1 MYAYLSH
8 YGGCMDLRSAIT
20 DDLAAIN
27 REFDVREKHF
37 EKRKRRHRV
46 TFLVSLFIWLVF
58 YASASAR
65 NDRILEF
72 IPFPDKYS
80 NAISFI
86 VFLFSMGFVLYYY
99 VQGEPFWDFWNTK
112 KKRQVEVDYLTHNMS
127 DRVSLIEGEI
137 HSLSEKIKGLDYT
150 SRDTLISKTVEAIK
164 KQAHDEIWD
173 ELTDQSL
180 KIAQIKR
187 ALAPIE
193 EAYTKARSR
202 LLSEVAALGRRGTA
216 NLVFGVLT
224 TVAALGILS
233 NLALN
238 TIGPEAYRLVVPNGQ
253 LDLGVLTLMFVPK
266 LSLAIFVQVFSLFFL
281 RLYKAGFAEI
291 KYFQNELTNLEVK
304 YLGVVSA
311 VLADDKEAVR
321 EASKSLLA
329 VERNHV
335 LSKGQTT
342 IELEKYKIESRSSSE
357 VLKLLPKFF
366 GKKNPE

>member
-1 MYAYLSH
+1 
-8 YGGCMDLRSAIT
+8 MDLHSAIT

-27 REFDVREKHF
+27 REFETRKGYFD
-37 EKRKRRHRV
+37 KRKRRHRV
-46 TFLVSLFIWLVF
+46 TILVSMLTWLAF

-65 NDRILEF
+65 NDRLLEL
-72 IPFPDKYS
+72 IPFPDEYS
-80 NAISFI
+80 FAISGMLL
-86 VFLFSMGFVLYYY
+86 LFSIGFVLYYY
-99 VQGEPFWDFWNTK
+99 VQGEPFWEFWKTEK
-112 KKRQVEVDYLTHNMS
+112 KHAVEVDHLTHNMS
-127 DRVSLIEGEI
+127 YRIDFIESEI
-137 HSLSEKIKGLDYT
+137 QSLSEKIKGVDYT
-150 SRDTLISKTVEAIK
+150 DRDALIRETIETIK
-164 KQAHDEIWD
+164 KQAHDEIWH

-202 LLSEVAALGRRGTA
+202 LLSEVEALGRRGTA
-216 NLVFGVLT
+216 NLVFGIIT
-224 TVAALGILS
+224 TIAALGILS
-233 NLALN
+233 SLALN

-311 VLADDKEAVR
+311 VLADDGEAVR
-321 EASKSLLA
+321 DASKSLLA

>member
-1 MYAYLSH
+1 MGVLEKNDKILHKEDY
-8 YGGCMDLRSAIT
+8 IT
-20 DDLAAIN
+20 HDI
-27 REFDVREKHF
+27 
-37 EKRKRRHRV
+37 
-46 TFLVSLFIWLVF
+46 
-58 YASASAR
+58 
-65 NDRILEF
+65 
-72 IPFPDKYS
+72 
-80 NAISFI
+80 
-86 VFLFSMGFVLYYY
+86 
-99 VQGEPFWDFWNTK
+99 
-112 KKRQVEVDYLTHNMS
+112 S
-127 DRVSLIEGEI
+127 DRVDFIESEI
-137 HSLSEKIKGLDYT
+137 QLLSDKIKGLDY
-150 SRDTLISKTVEAIK
+150 SNHDTLIEKTVETIK
-164 KQAHDEIWD
+164 KQAHEEIWN

-224 TVAALGILS
+224 TIAALGVLAS
-233 NLALN
+233 LALN
-238 TIGPEAYRLVVPNGQ
+238 TIGPEAYRLVVPNDQ

-266 LSLAIFVQVFSLFFL
+266 LSLAIFVQAFSLFFL
-281 RLYKAGFAEI
+281 RLYKAGFSEI

-311 VLADDKEAVR
+311 VLADDEEAVR
-321 EASKSLLA
+321 DASKSLLS

-357 VLKLLPKFF
+357 VIKLLPKLF

>member
-1 MYAYLSH
+1 
-8 YGGCMDLRSAIT
+8 MDFHSAIT

-27 REFDVREKHF
+27 REFDVREKYF

-46 TFLVSLFIWLVF
+46 TFFVSIFIWLVF

-65 NDRILEF
+65 NDRILEL
-72 IPFPDKYS
+72 IPFPDEFS

-86 VFLFSMGFVLYYY
+86 VFLFSMGFALYYY
-99 VQGEPFWDFWNTK
+99 VQGEPFWDFWNK
-112 KKRQVEVDYLTHNMS
+112 KKERQTEADYLTRDIP
-127 DRVSLIEGEI
+127 DRIGMIESEI
-137 HSLSEKIKGLDYT
+137 YSLSEKIKVLDYT
-150 SRDTLISKTVEAIK
+150 NRETLISTTVEDIK
-164 KQAHDEIWD
+164 KKAHEEIWD

-180 KIAQIKR
+180 KIAQIKL

-193 EAYTKARSR
+193 EAYTSARAR

-224 TVAALGILS
+224 TIAALGILS
-233 NLALN
+233 NMALN
-238 TIGPEAYRLVVPNGQ
+238 TIDPEAYRLVIPNGQ
-253 LDLGVLTLMFVPK
+253 LDLGLLTLMFVPK

-311 VLADDKEAVR
+311 VLADDEEAVR

-357 VLKLLPKFF
+357 ILKLLPKFF
-366 GKKNPE
+366 GQKNP